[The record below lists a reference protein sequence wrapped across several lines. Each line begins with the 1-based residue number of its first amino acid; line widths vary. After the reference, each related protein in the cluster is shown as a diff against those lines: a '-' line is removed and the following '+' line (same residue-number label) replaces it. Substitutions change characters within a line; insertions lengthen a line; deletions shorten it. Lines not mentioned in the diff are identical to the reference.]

1 MGSLPTTNPVLVGH
15 RWKEY
20 HEVLGLKYIVDSSWE
35 TVLKE
40 KPDLI
45 HLLDFPYNG
54 ETRRK
59 ELMESK
65 VTSNRQ
71 HLYAV
76 FWLPFY
82 DCAMPMT
89 NLGLLYSSV
98 DLLLSIRNHGGVPDI
113 SADAYELEIGGLV
126 NMPVKLSLKDLQDPN
141 KFLYVSAYTLAL
153 SSLILPMFSL

>member
-1 MGSLPTTNPVLVGH
+1 MGPLPTTNPVLVGH

-20 HEVLGLKYIVDSSWE
+20 HEALGLKYIVDFSWE
-35 TVLKE
+35 IVLKE

-76 FWLPFY
+76 FLLPS
-82 DCAMPMT
+82 MT
-89 NLGLLYSSV
+89 V
-98 DLLLSIRNHGGVPDI
+98 RCR
-113 SADAYELEIGGLV
+113 
-126 NMPVKLSLKDLQDPN
+126 
-141 KFLYVSAYTLAL
+141 
-153 SSLILPMFSL
+153 

>member
-1 MGSLPTTNPVLVGH
+1 MGPLPTTNPVLVGH

-20 HEVLGLKYIVDSSWE
+20 HEALGLKYIVDFSWE
-35 TVLKE
+35 IVLKE

-76 FWLPFY
+76 FLLP
-82 DCAMPMT
+82 PMT
-89 NLGLLYSSV
+89 V
-98 DLLLSIRNHGGVPDI
+98 RCR
-113 SADAYELEIGGLV
+113 
-126 NMPVKLSLKDLQDPN
+126 
-141 KFLYVSAYTLAL
+141 
-153 SSLILPMFSL
+153 